1 MRPNTLLGI
10 WFGLVGLTSVVPAAP
25 FTAGNLVV
33 YRVGDGTANLV
44 NTGNPVFL
52 DEYTTNGVLVQ
63 SIVMPTNAGPGV
75 NPLIASGTA
84 TSEGLLTRSVDGRY
98 LVFMGYAANLGG
110 TSVLANT
117 ASTVVPRAVGIVDYT
132 GAVDTSTA
140 LTNFASGNNPRSAA
154 TTDGTNIWVGG
165 AGSTVSAPGGVA
177 FTVRGSSSAT
187 IISTNPVSNVR
198 QVAIFAN
205 QLYASSGTTAPLRV
219 GTVGTGL
226 PVSGP
231 VPTTNLPGFPTSSI
245 SPYAFVLVSLGGGA
259 QPDTLYVADDNPGSG
274 IIKYSYV
281 DGVWVSNGLI
291 AANGIRGL
299 TACVSVSPSATNVYL
314 YGTTGGSTTTGG
326 GSIFAAVDSAGFNAP
341 PSVGTA
347 TVIATA
353 AVRTAFRGIAF
364 APEPPATPPLER
376 PRIVAV
382 TVTGSDVNL
391 SWMVAGGTTNYV
403 EAAGTLE
410 SGLEPGTFT
419 DISGPIFVPGPET
432 VTTNYTDAGA
442 LTNSP
447 ARYYRIRVV
456 K

>member
-1 MRPNTLLGI
+1 MKQNTLFGIGLGV
-10 WFGLVGLTSVVPAAP
+10 VGLACVAAAAP

-52 DEYTTNGVLVQ
+52 DEYTTNGMLVQ
-63 SIVMPTNAGPGV
+63 SIMMPTNAGPGV

-84 TSEGLLTRSVDGRY
+84 TSEGLLTRSVDGQC
-98 LVFMGYAANLGG
+98 LVFMGYAANLGN
-110 TSVLANT
+110 TSALANT
-117 ASTVVPRAVGIVDYT
+117 ASTVVPRVVGIVDYS

-154 TTDGTNIWVGG
+154 TTDGINIWVGG

-187 IISTNPVSNVR
+187 IISTNPVNNLR

-205 QLYASSGTTAPLRV
+205 QLYASSGTTAPLRI
-219 GTVGTGL
+219 GTVGDGL
-226 PVSGP
+226 CVTGP
-231 VPTTNLPGFPTSSI
+231 VVVVNLPGFPTSSI
-245 SPYAFVLVSLGGGA
+245 SPYAFVLVNLGGGS
-259 QPDTLYVADDNPGSG
+259 QPNVLYVADDNAGSG

-281 DGVWVSNGLI
+281 GGVWVSNGLI
-291 AANGIRGL
+291 AANSIRGL
-299 TACVSVSPSATNVYL
+299 TACVSASPSATNVYL
-314 YGTTGGSTTTGG
+314 YGATGGSTTTGG

-341 PSVGTA
+341 PSVNAA

-364 APEPPATPPLER
+364 APEPPATPPSER

-391 SWMVAGGTTNYV
+391 SWTVAGGTTNYV
-403 EAAGTLE
+403 EAADTLD
-410 SGLEPGTFT
+410 SGLEPATFT
-419 DISGPIFVPGPET
+419 DVSGPIFVPGPNT

-447 ARYYRIRVV
+447 ARYYRIRAVR
-456 K
+456 